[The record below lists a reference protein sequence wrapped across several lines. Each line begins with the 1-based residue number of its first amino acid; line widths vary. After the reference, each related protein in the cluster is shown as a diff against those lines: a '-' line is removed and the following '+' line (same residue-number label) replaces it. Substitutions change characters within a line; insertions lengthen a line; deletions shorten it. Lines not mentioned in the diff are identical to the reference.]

1 MKKKTLPVLTSST
14 RRDFSSGE
22 RKGRKAQTSSVTC
35 VNILWGLVKIRNI
48 CLWTFCQGWSRL
60 EILFLDILWGS
71 VKWQELQN
79 WNLVTPEE
87 VSFESCHLVIL
98 LLHHHAKGAPGA
110 GQGRHLDC
118 LLLRLFVCLSA
129 RFCLLHH
136 STVSSSHTLPAFL
149 FVYFYLVLIYSEH
162 LWVKNLSGGLLSRN
176 WSEFWKNTFK

>member
-118 LLLRLFVCLSA
+118 VLLRLFVCLFVY
-129 RFCLLHH
+129 RLGFVCCKTPQFLHH
-136 STVSSSHTLPAFL
+136 ILWLP
-149 FVYFYLVLIYSEH
+149 FYLCIFIWFWFILKIY
-162 LWVKNLSGGLLSRN
+162 G
-176 WSEFWKNTFK
+176 